1 MNGAT
6 QKIEQL
12 ESDRL
17 SVTEMIQVDRTNS
30 FSSRKNFDVFFS
42 LLQQTMDSITE
53 LKQRLQTQQIERETL
68 IVDNKDNF
76 QRKAQI
82 ELELHDLQGE
92 TAQRDKKRDEL
103 RKEFEKYDR
112 LLRESEEKLI
122 EIIPK
127 YDLLRREEE
136 QKTAQ

>member
-1 MNGAT
+1 
-6 QKIEQL
+6 
-12 ESDRL
+12 
-17 SVTEMIQVDRTNS
+17 
-30 FSSRKNFDVFFS
+30 
-42 LLQQTMDSITE
+42 MDLITE

-82 ELELHDLQGE
+82 ELELQDLQGE
-92 TAQRDKKRDEL
+92 TEQRDTKRDDLKKEL
-103 RKEFEKYDR
+103 IKYDK
-112 LLRESEEKLI
+112 LLTESEQKLI
-122 EIIPK
+122 EIIPD

>member
-1 MNGAT
+1 
-6 QKIEQL
+6 
-12 ESDRL
+12 
-17 SVTEMIQVDRTNS
+17 
-30 FSSRKNFDVFFS
+30 
-42 LLQQTMDSITE
+42 MDSITE

-82 ELELHDLQGE
+82 ELELQDLQGE
-92 TAQRDKKRDEL
+92 TEQRDTKRDDL
-103 RKEFEKYDR
+103 RKELAKYDR
-112 LLRESEEKLI
+112 LLRESEEKLVQ
-122 EIIPK
+122 IIPD